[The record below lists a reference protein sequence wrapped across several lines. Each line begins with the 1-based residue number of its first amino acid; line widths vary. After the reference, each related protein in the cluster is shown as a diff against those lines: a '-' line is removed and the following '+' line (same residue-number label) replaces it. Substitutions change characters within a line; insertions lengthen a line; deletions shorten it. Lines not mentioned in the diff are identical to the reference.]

1 MSSNTGYDDDD
12 LVMTGWTGWIAF
24 ASTMLIVIG
33 CFHALAGLVGIFKD
47 EYFLVPKRQL
57 LIVTD
62 YTAWGWTHLI
72 FGLIAIATAIGLFAG
87 ALWARIV
94 AVIFAVV
101 SAVANL
107 AFISAYPVWSTMI
120 IALDV
125 LVIWAITVHGREM
138 RAMS

>member
-1 MSSNTGYDDDD
+1 MSSDAGYDDD

-24 ASTMLIVIG
+24 ASTLLIVIG
-33 CFHALAGLVGIFKD
+33 CFHALAGFVGIFKD
-47 EYFLVPKRQL
+47 DYFLAPKRQL

-62 YTAWGWTHLI
+62 YTAWGWVHLI

-87 ALWARIV
+87 AMWARIV

-120 IALDV
+120 IAMDV
-125 LVIWAITVHGREM
+125 LVIWAVTVHGREM
-138 RAMS
+138 KAMR